1 MGRVKDWMMDM
12 QDNEIEALL
21 AANPAMTVEEAHE
34 LVCGGVYTNEPQ
46 MENETGADQSTR

>member
-46 MENETGADQSTR
+46 MENET